1 MVVRQYDSGFTIRVT
16 VNENAVPVDIST
28 ADPIALVFRPP
39 GAAGDR
45 SVTPTFATDG
55 TDGILD
61 YVVAPGLL
69 DRPGNW
75 SVFVRLEYP
84 SGLIVRGQAIALTVE
99 AAPA

>member
-45 SVTPTFATDG
+45 SVTPTFATD
-55 TDGILD
+55 
-61 YVVAPGLL
+61 
-69 DRPGNW
+69 DRVTGRFSCDSNTRRAL
-75 SVFVRLEYP
+75 SFGARLSP
-84 SGLIVRGQAIALTVE
+84 
-99 AAPA
+99 